1 MLHSPDRGWHMR
13 GYLPHFESTAV
24 IQMVTYR
31 LADALPRDVV
41 ERLRIECE
49 GENADL
55 RFRKRVEEWLDAGH
69 GSCVLG
75 QAERAQIV
83 VDAWRHFDGDRYRL
97 HAWVVM
103 PNHVHVIVEMLAEHA
118 LSDAVE
124 SWKRF
129 TATRINRLLGK
140 KGQFWMEDYWDRY
153 IRDDV
158 HYQNAVT
165 YVHENPVKA
174 GLASKAEEWPWSSA
188 RRREEAEL

>member
-69 GSCVLG
+69 GSCVLE
-75 QAERAQIV
+75 QAECAQIV

-97 HAWVVM
+97 HAWIVM
-103 PNHVHVIVEMLAEHA
+103 PNHVHVIVEMLAQHA

-140 KGQFWMEDYWDRY
+140 KGRFWMEDYWDRF
-153 IRDDV
+153 IRDEA
-158 HYQNAVT
+158 HYQNAVE

-174 GLASKAEEWPWSSA
+174 GLARKAEGWAWSSA
-188 RRREEAEL
+188 ALWVDAEH